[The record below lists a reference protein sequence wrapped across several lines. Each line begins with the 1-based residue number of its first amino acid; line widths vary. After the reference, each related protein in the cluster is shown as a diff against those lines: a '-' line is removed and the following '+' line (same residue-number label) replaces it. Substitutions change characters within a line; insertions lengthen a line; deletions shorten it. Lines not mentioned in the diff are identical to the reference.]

1 MDANVFELN
10 NKLIAEA
17 YAVSKRR
24 EYVQHHIGEVEMDVL
39 DSIGEDPMEAY
50 SRAMQFVKKQQAASA
65 RRGQM
70 VEDDED
76 DSRS

>member
-1 MDANVFELN
+1 
-10 NKLIAEA
+10 
-17 YAVSKRR
+17 
-24 EYVQHHIGEVEMDVL
+24 MDVL

-76 DSRS
+76 DSRSQNDGDHEFTGVNI